1 MNQTGIRCILVFSL
15 LFAPFSNGHAEST
28 NKTSSSRT
36 ILISFD
42 GAQPEVIEKLLEQRK
57 LPRDGGFAELI
68 GKGTRARGMTAVLPT
83 LTATSHISIATG
95 AYPERTNIPMNTFH
109 DTQTALTTTTSGFS
123 APIAAETLWEA
134 AKRQGKKV
142 ITIAFAGA
150 DGRGPDRSGD
160 QTLGF
165 GVRIGFS
172 FVKFMS
178 GIHFDAASADAWNLG
193 SQTCEF
199 KKANIGTATAN
210 QVFFDTFSL
219 GQVFVNVLVCDSVF
233 DGQELYDTAFF
244 DFDKNLANSF
254 IARMRQGDW
263 APFELQLGPPDAAFP
278 NQGIGKIGAWVKLL
292 AFEPDLS
299 AFNIYL
305 GDIAHNVGFP
315 QAFVDDVDN
324 LLGFWPAEPDFFQLE
339 AGRIDEA
346 TYMEQLE
353 RLADYLKDAMLLAM
367 ENHDPDLLMGYQVQ
381 TDEAGHQFLLVDPRQ
396 QTFEDSAKRERYA
409 EHIEKAYQIADR
421 NLKDIIEAADLK
433 KTNIIAVSDHGMAPM
448 HTFVYPNR
456 ILRTIELDEIPLVSV
471 IVTGTGAV
479 NVNPA
484 TSLTNAVTSGGAAN
498 VYINLKGRESSGI
511 VPPEQYS
518 VLQEKIANTFKA
530 INDPV
535 TNEPVFSLVLKRP
548 EESKNLL
555 VTDSKSFFRIKDD
568 KQSRG
573 MQRDFHVF
581 SEDTGDVL
589 IVAAPGYHLDFSAGT
604 ATEAGNFFQ
613 PSTFFGQHGH
623 DPRLPEMKAIFYAAG
638 PDFKRGSLREVDAVD
653 IAPTVADLLNIDP
666 PEDAQGQ
673 KILTRDD
680 HRR

>member
-1 MNQTGIRCILVFSL
+1 MNQAGILCIFVFSIL
-15 LFAPFSNGHAEST
+15 LSPFSNGDAEST

-42 GAQPEVIEKLLEQRK
+42 GAQPEVIEKLLGQKK

-109 DTQTALTTTTSGFS
+109 DTETPLTTTISGFS
-123 APIAAETLWEA
+123 AAISAETLWQA

-178 GIHFDAASADAWNLG
+178 GVHFDAASADAWNLG
-193 SQTCEF
+193 SEACEF

-210 QVFFDTFSL
+210 QVFFQTFSL
-219 GQVFVNVLVCDSVF
+219 GQVFVNVLVCDTIF

-263 APFELQLGPPDAAFP
+263 APFELPLLVPPDAAFP
-278 NQGIGKIGAWVKLL
+278 DQARGKIGAWVKLL
-292 AFEPDLS
+292 AFDPDLS

-324 LLGFWPAEPDFFQLE
+324 ILGFWPAEPDFFNLE

-396 QTFEDSAKRERYA
+396 QTFDDSAKRERYA
-409 EHIEKAYQIADR
+409 AHIEKAYQIADR

-456 ILRTIELDEIPLVSV
+456 ILRAAGLVSV
-471 IVTGTGAV
+471 I
-479 NVNPA
+479 A
-484 TSLTNAVTSGGAAN
+484 TSTGGANVDAATSQTNAVTSGGAAN
-498 VYINLKGRESSGI
+498 IYINLQGREPSGI
-511 VPPEQYS
+511 VPPERYAA
-518 VLQEKIANTFKA
+518 LQQEIANAFKA

-535 TNEPVFSLVLKRP
+535 TNEPVFSLVLKMP
-548 EESKNLL
+548 EENKNLHAKNG
-555 VTDSKSFFRIKDD
+555 KSFFHIKEDQ
-568 KQSRG
+568 KSRG

-589 IVAAPGYHLDFSAGT
+589 IIAAPGYHLEFNAGT

-638 PDFKRGSLREVDAVD
+638 PDFKRRSLKEVNNVD
-653 IAPTVADLLNIDP
+653 VAPTIAELLGIDP
-666 PEDAQGQ
+666 PADAQGE
-673 KILTRDD
+673 KISSRDD
-680 HRR
+680 HRP

>member
-1 MNQTGIRCILVFSL
+1 MNQAGILCIFVLSIL
-15 LFAPFSNGHAEST
+15 LAPFSNGHAEST

-42 GAQPEVIEKLLEQRK
+42 GAQPEVIEKLLGQKR
-57 LPRDGGFAELI
+57 LPHDGGFAELI
-68 GKGTRARGMTAVLPT
+68 GKGTRARGMTSVLPT
-83 LTATSHISIATG
+83 LTATNHITIATG

-109 DTQTALTTTTSGFS
+109 DTGSSLTATASGFS
-123 APIAAETLWEA
+123 EPIGAETLWEA

-150 DGRGPDRSGD
+150 DGRGADRSGD
-160 QTLGF
+160 QTMGF

-178 GIHFDAASADAWNLG
+178 GVHFDAVSADAWNLG
-193 SQTCEF
+193 SQACEF
-199 KKANIGTATAN
+199 KKANIATATAN
-210 QVFFDTFSL
+210 QVFFQTFSL

-263 APFELQLGPPDAAFP
+263 APFELPLQLGPPDAAFP
-278 NQGIGKIGAWVKLL
+278 NQGRGKIGAWVKLL
-292 AFEPDLS
+292 AFDPDLS

-315 QAFVDDVDN
+315 QAFVDDIDN

-346 TYMEQLE
+346 TYMDQLE

-367 ENHDPDLLMGYQVQ
+367 ENHNPDLLMGYQVQ

-409 EHIEKAYQIADR
+409 GHILRAYQIADR

-456 ILRTIELDEIPLVSV
+456 ILRAAELDGFPLVSV
-471 IVTGTGAV
+471 TSTGAV
-479 NVNPA
+479 DPA

-498 VYINLKGRESSGI
+498 IYINLQGRERNGI
-511 VPPEQYS
+511 VLPEQYAT
-518 VLQEKIANTFKA
+518 LQERIANAFKA
-530 INDPV
+530 VNDPV
-535 TNEPVFSLVLKRP
+535 TNEPIFSLVLKMP
-548 EESKNLL
+548 EENKNLHAANG
-555 VTDSKSFFRIKDD
+555 KSFFRIKDD
-568 KQSRG
+568 QKSRG
-573 MQRDFHVF
+573 RERDFHVF
-581 SEDTGDVL
+581 SEDTGDVVF
-589 IVAAPGYHLDFSAGT
+589 IAAPGYHLEFNAGT
-604 ATEAGNFFQ
+604 ATEAGSFFQ

-638 PDFKRGSLREVDAVD
+638 PDFKRLSLREVNAVD
-653 IAPTVADLLNIDP
+653 IAPTVAELLDIDP
-666 PEDAQGQ
+666 PEDAQGT
-673 KILTRDD
+673 KISTRDD
-680 HRR
+680 HRH

>member
-1 MNQTGIRCILVFSL
+1 MKRARILCIFVFSIL
-15 LFAPFSNGHAEST
+15 LSPFSNGHAEST
-28 NKTSSSRT
+28 NQASSSRT

-42 GAQPEVIEKLLEQRK
+42 GAQPEVIEKLLAQRK

-68 GKGTRARGMTAVLPT
+68 DKGTRARGMASVLPT
-83 LTATSHISIATG
+83 LTATNHITIATG
-95 AYPERTNIPMNTFH
+95 AYPEVTNIPMNTFH
-109 DTQTALTTTTSGFS
+109 DTQTTLTATTSGFS
-123 APIAAETLWEA
+123 APIGAETLWEA

-178 GIHFDAASADAWNLG
+178 GMHFDAASADAWNLG
-193 SQTCEF
+193 SQGCEF

-210 QVFFDTFSL
+210 QVFFQTFSL
-219 GQVFVNVLVCDSVF
+219 GQVFVNVLVCDTIF

-244 DFDKNLANSF
+244 DFDKNLSNSF

-263 APFELQLGPPDAAFP
+263 AAFELPVQAPPDAAFP
-278 NQGIGKIGAWVKLL
+278 DQGRGKIGAWVKLL
-292 AFEPDLS
+292 SFDPDLTT
-299 AFNIYL
+299 FNIYL

-315 QAFVDDVDN
+315 QSFLDDFENVFR
-324 LLGFWPAEPDFFQLE
+324 FWPAEPDFFQLE

-353 RLADYLKDAMLLAM
+353 RLAVYLKDAMLFAM
-367 ENHDPDLLMGYQVQ
+367 ENHDFDLLMGYQLQ
-381 TDEAGHQFLLVDPRQ
+381 TDEAGHQFFLVDPRQ
-396 QTFEDSAKRERYA
+396 QTFEDNAKRERYA

-433 KTNIIAVSDHGMAPM
+433 KTNIIAVSDHGMASM

-456 ILRTIELDEIPLVSV
+456 ILRDKGLVSV
-471 IVTGTGAV
+471 IVTGTGTV
-479 NVNPA
+479 NVDAA
-484 TSLTNAVTSGGAAN
+484 TSQTNAVTSGGAAN
-498 VYINLKGRESSGI
+498 VYINLQGREPSGI
-511 VPPEQYS
+511 VPQEQYAD
-518 VLQEKIANTFKA
+518 LQKQIADVFKA

-535 TNEPVFSLVLKRP
+535 TNEPVFSLVLEMP
-548 EESKNLL
+548 EENKNLH
-555 VTDSKSFFRIKDD
+555 TKNGKSFFRMNED
-568 KQSRG
+568 KKSRG
-573 MQRDFHVF
+573 IQQDFHVF

-589 IVAAPGYHLDFSAGT
+589 IVTAPGYHLDFNAGT
-604 ATEAGNFFQ
+604 ATEAGSFFQ
-613 PSTFFGQHGH
+613 PSTFFGQHGY

-638 PDFKRGSLREVDAVD
+638 PDFNRRILKEVDNVD
-653 IAPTVADLLNIDP
+653 IAPTVAELLGVDP
-666 PEDAQGQ
+666 PADAQGK
-673 KILTRDD
+673 KISTRDD

>member
-1 MNQTGIRCILVFSL
+1 MNQAGILCILVFSIL
-15 LFAPFSNGHAEST
+15 LSPFSNGHTEST
-28 NKTSSSRT
+28 NKT

-42 GAQPEVIEKLLEQRK
+42 GAQPEVIEKLLEQKK
-57 LPRDGGFAELI
+57 LPPNGGFAALI
-68 GKGTRARGMTAVLPT
+68 DKGTRARGMTSVLPT
-83 LTATSHISIATG
+83 LTATNHITIATG
-95 AYPERTNIPMNTFH
+95 AFPERTNIPMNTFH
-109 DTQTALTTTTSGFS
+109 DTQTALTATTSGFS
-123 APIAAETLWEA
+123 APIGAETLWES

-150 DGRGPDRSGD
+150 DGRGDERRGD

-165 GVRIGFS
+165 GVRDGFS
-172 FVKFMS
+172 FVKFMNAT
-178 GIHFDAASADAWNLG
+178 HFNAASADGWDLG
-193 SQTCEF
+193 NQACEF
-199 KKANIGTATAN
+199 KKANIGTATPN
-210 QVFFDTFSL
+210 QVFFQTFSRD
-219 GQVFVNVLVCDSVF
+219 QVFVNVLVCDTVV
-233 DGQELYDTAFF
+233 DDQELYDTAFF
-244 DFDKNLANSF
+244 DFDKNLSNSF
-254 IARMRQGDW
+254 IARMHQGDW
-263 APFELQLGPPDAAFP
+263 APFELRLQSGPDAAFP
-278 NQGIGKIGAWVKLL
+278 DQGTGKVGAWVKLL

-324 LLGFWPAEPDFFQLE
+324 VLGFWPAEPDFFNLE

-353 RLADYLKDAMLLAM
+353 RLAVYLKDAMLLAM
-367 ENHDPDLLMGYQVQ
+367 ENQEFDLLMGYQVQ

-409 EHIEKAYQIADR
+409 AHIEKAYQIADR

-456 ILRTIELDEIPLVSV
+456 ILRDQGLVSV
-471 IVTGTGAV
+471 IVTDMGAV
-479 NVNPA
+479 NVDAA
-484 TSLTNAVTSGGAAN
+484 TSHTNAVTSGGAAN
-498 VYINLKGRESSGI
+498 IYINLRGREPSGI
-511 VPPEQYS
+511 VLSEEYAN
-518 VLQEKIANTFKA
+518 LQNQIADIFKA

-535 TNEPVFSLVLKRP
+535 TNEAVFSLVLKMP
-548 EESKNLL
+548 EENKNLHAKNG
-555 VTDSKSFFRIKDD
+555 KSFFRMNEDRK
-568 KQSRG
+568 SRG

-589 IVAAPGYHLDFSAGT
+589 IVTAPGYHLDFSAGT
-604 ATEAGNFFQ
+604 ATEAGDFFQ

-638 PDFKRGSLREVDAVD
+638 PDFKHRSLKEVNNVD
-653 IAPTVADLLNIDP
+653 IAPTVAELLDIDP
-666 PEDAQGQ
+666 PEDAQGK
-673 KILTRDD
+673 KISTRGE
-680 HRR
+680 HKR